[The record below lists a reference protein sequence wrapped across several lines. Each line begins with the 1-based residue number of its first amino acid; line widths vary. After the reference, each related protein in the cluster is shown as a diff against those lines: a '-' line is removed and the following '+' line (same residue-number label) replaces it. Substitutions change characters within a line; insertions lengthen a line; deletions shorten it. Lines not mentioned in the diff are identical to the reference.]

1 MTQSYCLDN
10 YGKVMVN
17 FQKTYKVYINH
28 TDAGG
33 IVYHANHLVFFENC
47 RRDWL
52 TTLDYDGYF
61 LSLDDDANTE
71 SRKAVHFVVSHADI
85 TYHTPLLVDDELA
98 VTVDEVR
105 IRPASL
111 MIHQSIYRPN
121 QNKPATTATITL
133 ACVINDK
140 KTIRP
145 HRLPKKFVQ
154 TLISATAV

>member
-1 MTQSYCLDN
+1 MQTLHITRLC
-10 YGKVMVN
+10 
-17 FQKTYKVYINH
+17 
-28 TDAGG
+28 
-33 IVYHANHLVFFENC
+33 
-47 RRDWL
+47 WL
-52 TTLDYDGYF
+52 MM
-61 LSLDDDANTE
+61 SWQ
-71 SRKAVHFVVSHADI
+71 
-85 TYHTPLLVDDELA
+85 

-140 KTIRP
+140 KTIHP

>member
-1 MTQSYCLDN
+1 MQT
-10 YGKVMVN
+10 
-17 FQKTYKVYINH
+17 F
-28 TDAGG
+28 
-33 IVYHANHLVFFENC
+33 
-47 RRDWL
+47 
-52 TTLDYDGYF
+52 
-61 LSLDDDANTE
+61 
-71 SRKAVHFVVSHADI
+71 

-140 KTIRP
+140 NDSP
-145 HRLPKKFVQ
+145 HRLPKN
-154 TLISATAV
+154 LSRH